1 MGASLLALAK
11 SIYYGQEPWVDKSR
25 GLTPK
30 SSSFL
35 YFRCILIGQRR
46 LYPTCVSTD
55 PDIKSEE
62 LLWVSAGS
70 TFIIGALL
78 FGYNLLLVNLL
89 LKHLGN
95 VFFR

>member
-11 SIYYGQEPWVDKSR
+11 SIYYGQEPWVYKSR
-25 GLTPK
+25 GLTPRI
-30 SSSFL
+30 SSFL

-46 LYPTCVSTD
+46 LYPTCVSSD

-70 TFIIGALL
+70 TFIKGALL
-78 FGYNLLLVNLL
+78 FGYCNLYY
-89 LKHLGN
+89 
-95 VFFR
+95 FTSC